1 MTVTAEN
8 KVEDPVVSTRKSAAE
23 EAGKPVI
30 EEAGEV
36 DYGAMLEAYDSSL
49 KEISEGEVVSG
60 TVLKVLESHA
70 VVDVGFKSEG
80 HIPLAEFR
88 NESGEVTL
96 KPGDHVDVLLVSME
110 SDGSIILSRE
120 KAERMKLWDT
130 IEKAY
135 EEEAVLKGRVIE
147 RIKGGLAV
155 DIGVRAFLPGSQVDM
170 HPVRNL
176 DSFRGEAI
184 EVRVIKVNKRRGNIV
199 LSRKAVLEEAYYR
212 KREETLKTLE
222 ENKIV
227 TGVIKNITDYGAFVD
242 LGGIDGLLH
251 ITDMSW
257 GRVNHPSDMFNVG
270 DEIEVKVLKFDA
282 LEEKVSLGYKQLS
295 GDPWLSAAETYPVGS
310 RVKAKV
316 VSLTDYG
323 AFVELEEGIEGLI
336 HISEMTWNKRLKHP
350 SRMVDVGDEV
360 EAEILDVDVDS
371 RRISLGMKQ
380 TEENPWQQ
388 VEEKYA
394 INSII
399 TGIVRNLTD
408 FGAFVEVEEGIE
420 GLVHVSDL
428 SWTKK
433 IKHPSEVLQ
442 KGQEVQAVVLNVDAE
457 NQRLSLG
464 IKQLEPDLWE
474 EFFSQHQVGDVVR
487 GKIVR
492 LTNFGAFVEIQEGI
506 EGLCH
511 VSELDTKRVEN
522 PEDQFRVGQ
531 ELDFKVIKL
540 NLLERK
546 IGLSLRAL
554 MEGGERP
561 DEWTYRPEVGTTSIG
576 EIAGQQLGELK
587 KKAERVKGGSEDDKS

>member
-1 MTVTAEN
+1 MSVTTEN
-8 KVEDPVVSTRKSAAE
+8 NTEESKASTAARQGGARKPE
-23 EAGKPVI
+23 IQEAP
-30 EEAGEV
+30 EV
-36 DYGAMLEAYDSSL
+36 DYGELLDAYESSF
-49 KEISEGEVVSG
+49 KNIAEGEVVTG
-60 TVLKVLESHA
+60 TVLGITENSVI
-70 VVDVGFKSEG
+70 VDVGFKSEG
-80 HIPLAEFR
+80 LISIHEFQDE
-88 NESGEVTL
+88 NGQLEVAV
-96 KPGDHVDVLLVSME
+96 GDKVDVLLE
-110 SDGSIILSRE
+110 STETRDGTIVLSRE
-120 KAERMKLWDT
+120 KAERMKIWDS
-130 IEKAY
+130 IERAY
-135 EEEAVLKGRVIE
+135 EEQSVITGRVIE

-176 DSFRGEAI
+176 DSFRGQEI
-184 EVRVIKVNKRRGNIV
+184 KVRVIKVNKRRGNIV
-199 LSRKAVLEEAYYR
+199 LSRKAVVEEEYY
-212 KREETLKTLE
+212 KKKEETLKNLE

-227 TGVIKNITDYGAFVD
+227 SGVVKNITDYGAFVD

-257 GRVNHPSDMFNVG
+257 GRVNHPSDLFQIG
-270 DEIEVKVLKFDA
+270 DEIQVKILKFDR
-282 LEEKVSLGYKQLS
+282 LEEKVSLGYKQLTE
-295 GDPWLSAAETYPVGS
+295 DPWLTAAERYPKGT
-310 RVKAKV
+310 RLKTRV

-336 HISEMTWNKRLKHP
+336 HISEMSWNKRLKHP
-350 SRMVDVGDEV
+350 SKMVEVGDEV
-360 EAEILDVDVDS
+360 EAEVLEVDPEN

-380 TEENPWQQ
+380 TEPNPWEQ
-388 VEEKYA
+388 VEQTYA
-394 INSII
+394 INSIV

-442 KGQEVQAVVLNVDAE
+442 KGQQVQAVVLNVDAE

-474 EFFSQHQVGDVVR
+474 EFFSQHQVGDVVK

-492 LTNFGAFVEIQEGI
+492 LTNFGAFVELQEGI

-511 VSELDTKRVEN
+511 VSELDTKRIDD
-522 PEDQFRVGQ
+522 PEKHFHVGQ
-531 ELDFKVIKL
+531 GFDFKIIKL

-554 MEGGERP
+554 QEEDER
-561 DEWTYRPEVGTTSIG
+561 EERWTYTPEVATTSIG
-576 EIAGQQLGELK
+576 EIAGAQLGELK
-587 KKAERVKGGSEDDKS
+587 KKAERATGGSEDDES